1 MPQMRAINVPFHL
14 LYGSLICSKKLQS
27 DRLKCRGMLAD
38 PSTPQNHAWI
48 IAICRKNSKYFNQQ
62 ITLNL
67 LFQMRYESLPNSEK
81 QSSDSQ
87 RGWDNPCSLITL
99 LLLFPL
105 ASKTCLNN
113 SGSHTVTA
121 LSRSGYHIS
130 YERGDLEL
138 PMDEK
143 KNYFYNI

>member
-48 IAICRKNSKYFNQQ
+48 IAICRKNSKIFNQQ

-67 LFQMRYESLPNSEK
+67 LFQMRYESLPNSKK

-99 LLLFPL
+99 RLLFPL
-105 ASKTCLNN
+105 ASKTCFNN
-113 SGSHTVTA
+113 LASHTVTA
-121 LSRSGYHIS
+121 LSRTGYNIS
-130 YERGDLEL
+130 FERGDLGL
-138 PMDEK
+138 SKDTK
-143 KNYFYNI
+143 ILNFFNK